1 MAIGDLLYNPTF
13 PTYSQFWNI
22 INIVKKYNKTVVIY
36 RLILKDQKF
45 NGRKAVKDLNEL
57 KNIVQSLSRIVSIPN
72 YLMRATKY
80 ILATYL
86 SVITDIVTLHLQT
99 PH

>member
-13 PTYSQFWNI
+13 PTYPQFWNI

-45 NGRKAVKDLNEL
+45 NGCKAVKDLNEL
-57 KNIVQSLSRIVSIPN
+57 KNIVQPLSRIVSIPN
-72 YLMRATKY
+72 YSMRATKY

-86 SVITDIVTLHLQT
+86 SVITNIVTLHL
-99 PH
+99 

>member
-1 MAIGDLLYNPTF
+1 MAIGDLLYNPTSPLIRNF
-13 PTYSQFWNI
+13 GISSISLKNI
-22 INIVKKYNKTVVIY
+22 TKRSLFY

-57 KNIVQSLSRIVSIPN
+57 KNIVQPLSRIVSIPN
-72 YLMRATKY
+72 YSMRATKY

-86 SVITDIVTLHLQT
+86 SVITNIVTLHL
-99 PH
+99 